1 MEFCQWLMNEK
12 GIEAGNLSDYINNNE
27 EEVLKLAE
35 EFKKPK
41 FRIGGKIE
49 AAAEM
54 FKCGGKAKK
63 KRSVKKCYNG
73 DKVGPVSVNL
83 GKNRHGEVTIYPDSR
98 VERIYSAP
106 KDHGYGISSPGGNI
120 TDREIIGN
128 DTIMYSHA
136 GPSGINLL
144 YDTRSKVTGKEAAR
158 QAANKR
164 KFNPMFDEMSRMA
177 DNRIEVLPNG
187 RHVIHDVVHTN
198 NDTLS
203 RVIDQGDTTIVNNA
217 GDRLRNNSIRT
228 RLARM
233 LFGTSDYDEANKNF
247 KDIDFQQDG
256 GELLSRKDLKKKA
269 KENYG
274 YNGKQ
279 FRDAYR
285 NSIAAYQNKGYNRH
299 KAKGFA
305 QEILTRAQEKPSVTA
320 PILADIGSPINAK
333 ISAPSDINMPI
344 NKFSTIIAGNFSNTS
359 DYDSMSFNSAF
370 GDARKSGA
378 KTFWWR
384 GKEYST
390 ELAKDVKPKAAKVD
404 FNKVELEPMEINI
417 VPVRKVNEKP
427 VPMFDSEGLPIG
439 YEIPGGYNDIES
451 FKFFN
456 YPDSTIVTKDHG
468 TRYRLHKSGDNWV
481 GFEGVSPDSLA
492 YSNID
497 DENKVDS
504 LLRRYRAVT
513 NRIIDKN
520 KVL

>member
-35 EFKKPK
+35 EFKKPEFK
-41 FRIGGKIE
+41 IGGKIE
-49 AAAEM
+49 DAAETL
-54 FKCGGKAKK
+54 KCGGKTKK
-63 KRSVKKCYNG
+63 KVKKGEFGMVAPQKTISHSRGKDSLHTMPGKNNTIDSIGFIKPQDPRIKGGEYSVKKDG
-73 DKVGPVSVNL
+73 
-83 GKNRHGEVTIYPDSR
+83 
-98 VERIYSAP
+98 
-106 KDHGYGISSPGGNI
+106 
-120 TDREIIGN
+120 
-128 DTIMYSHA
+128 
-136 GPSGINLL
+136 
-144 YDTRSKVTGKEAAR
+144 VTGVYSGFYDNIFGDYRQLSAEEAR
-158 QAANKR
+158 R
-164 KFNPMFDEMSRMA
+164 LFRDLV
-177 DNRIEVLPNG
+177 NRI
-187 RHVIHDVVHTN
+187 
-198 NDTLS
+198 
-203 RVIDQGDTTIVNNA
+203 
-217 GDRLRNNSIRT
+217 NSVPQKQ
-228 RLARM
+228 
-233 LFGTSDYDEANKNF
+233 E
-247 KDIDFQQDG
+247 G
-256 GELLSRKDLKKKA
+256 GELLRRKNLKKEA

-285 NSIAAYQNKGYNRH
+285 NSIAAYKNKGYKRS
-299 KAKGFA
+299 KAKEFA
-305 QEILTRAQEKPSVTA
+305 QDILTRMPEIVTSVPT
-320 PILADIGSPINAK
+320 IGNIESTINPVIK
-333 ISAPSDINMPI
+333 APSDINMPV
-344 NKFSTIIAGNFSNTS
+344 NKFSTVVSGKYSNTS
-359 DYDSMSFNSAF
+359 DYDSMNFNDAF
-370 GDARKSGA
+370 AGARKSGA

-384 GKEYST
+384 GKEYGT
-390 ELAKDVKPKAAKVD
+390 ELAKDIKPKAAKVD
-404 FNKVELEPMEINI
+404 FNKVELEPMEIII

-427 VPMFDSEGLPIG
+427 APMFDSEGLPIG

-481 GFEGVSPDSLA
+481 GFEGVSPDSLV

>member
-1 MEFCQWLMNEK
+1 MTENNVIEFCQWLMNEK

-27 EEVLKLAE
+27 EDVLKLAE

-41 FRIGGKIE
+41 FKIGGKIE
-49 AAAEM
+49 SAAEM
-54 FKCGGKAKK
+54 FKCGGKTK
-63 KRSVKKCYNG
+63 KRVKKGEFGMTAPQKTVTHSRGKDSLHTMPGKNNTIDSIGFIKPQDPRIKGGEYSVKKDGATGVYSGFYDNIFG
-73 DKVGPVSVNL
+73 DYRQL
-83 GKNRHGEVTIYPDSR
+83 
-98 VERIYSAP
+98 SA
-106 KDHGYGISSPGGNI
+106 
-120 TDREIIGN
+120 E
-128 DTIMYSHA
+128 
-136 GPSGINLL
+136 
-144 YDTRSKVTGKEAAR
+144 EAR
-158 QAANKR
+158 R
-164 KFNPMFDEMSRMA
+164 LFRDLV
-177 DNRIEVLPNG
+177 NRI
-187 RHVIHDVVHTN
+187 
-198 NDTLS
+198 
-203 RVIDQGDTTIVNNA
+203 
-217 GDRLRNNSIRT
+217 NSVPQ
-228 RLARM
+228 
-233 LFGTSDYDEANKNF
+233 K
-247 KDIDFQQDG
+247 QDG
-256 GELLSRKDLKKKA
+256 GELLRRKDLKKEA

-299 KAKGFA
+299 KAKEFA
-305 QEILTRAQEKPSVTA
+305 QEILTRAQEKPAVPALVLS
-320 PILADIGSPINAK
+320 DIGSPINAK

-370 GDARKSGA
+370 GAARKSGD

-384 GKEYST
+384 GKEYGT
-390 ELAKDVKPKAAKVD
+390 ELAKDNRPKAAKVG
-404 FNKVELEPMEINI
+404 FNKVELEPMDINI
-417 VPVRKVNEKP
+417 VPVRKINEKP
-427 VPMFDSEGLPIG
+427 ATMFDSEGLPIG

-456 YPDSTIVTKDHG
+456 YPDSTIVTKDHD

-481 GFEGVSPDSLA
+481 GFEGVSPDSLV

-520 KVL
+520 KVF

>member
-41 FRIGGKIE
+41 FKIGGKIE

-54 FKCGGKAKK
+54 FKCGGNTKK
-63 KRSVKKCYNG
+63 KKVKKGEFGMVAPQKTVTHSRGKDSLHAMPGKNNTIDSIGFIKPQDPRIKGGEYSVKKDGTTGVYSGFYDNIFG
-73 DKVGPVSVNL
+73 DYRKLS
-83 GKNRHGEVTIYPDSR
+83 E
-98 VERIYSAP
+98 E
-106 KDHGYGISSPGGNI
+106 
-120 TDREIIGN
+120 
-128 DTIMYSHA
+128 
-136 GPSGINLL
+136 
-144 YDTRSKVTGKEAAR
+144 EAR
-158 QAANKR
+158 R
-164 KFNPMFDEMSRMA
+164 LFRDLV
-177 DNRIEVLPNG
+177 NRI
-187 RHVIHDVVHTN
+187 
-198 NDTLS
+198 
-203 RVIDQGDTTIVNNA
+203 
-217 GDRLRNNSIRT
+217 NSVPQ
-228 RLARM
+228 
-233 LFGTSDYDEANKNF
+233 K
-247 KDIDFQQDG
+247 QDG
-256 GELLSRKDLKKKA
+256 GELLRRKDLKKEA

-285 NSIAAYQNKGYNRH
+285 NSIAAYQNKGYKRS
-299 KAKGFA
+299 KAKEFA
-305 QEILTRAQEKPSVTA
+305 QDILTRAQEKPAVIA
-320 PILADIGSPINAK
+320 PVLPDIGSPINAK

-370 GDARKSGA
+370 VDARKSGA

-384 GKEYST
+384 GKEYGT
-390 ELAKDVKPKAAKVD
+390 ELAKDIRPKAAKVD
-404 FNKVELEPMEINI
+404 FDKVELEPMEINI

-427 VPMFDSEGLPIG
+427 VPMYDSEGLPIG

-456 YPDSTIVTKDHG
+456 YPDSTIVTKDNG

-481 GFEGVSPDSLA
+481 GFEGVSPDSLV